1 MIVVITGRPG
11 IGKSTVFNR
20 VISRLK
26 ALGLNIYGFYC
37 PEVREGPRR
46 IGFKIID
53 IHTNDQG
60 WLAISMDKAIQM
72 GFNRYSKR
80 IGKYFVVYDE
90 AKTIGI
96 NALRRIYS
104 DPNGILGID
113 EIGPMELSIDELRK
127 EIISAIM
134 KSSKALLVIHK
145 NLSDKN
151 IIDILKRKNTVF
163 YTVLESNREF
173 IHDEI
178 AKIFVNTFTM

>member
-11 IGKSTVFNR
+11 VGKSTVFNR
-20 VISRLK
+20 VVSRLK
-26 ALGLNIYGFYC
+26 DLGLKIYGFYC
-37 PEVREGPRR
+37 PEVREGSRR

-80 IGKYFVVYDE
+80 IGRYFVVYDE

-134 KSSKALLVIHK
+134 KSNKALLVVHR
-145 NLSDKN
+145 NLSDRD
-151 IIDILKRKNTVF
+151 IIDIFKRRNALF

-178 AKIFVNTFTM
+178 AKMFVNISTM